1 MEMQRR
7 RRTKTLR
14 GKQSNVGRYR
24 GAQEI
29 DDEKLYDGAWSVYD
43 VETYG
48 VQYAIQS
55 SVPQSASVTS
65 HSPQLSLFASLRT
78 FTLSFAGGILAAFSF
93 YAIYRSFSWSNVP
106 ASTGQ
111 LSELVLAVAEIRS
124 CDFLATTQG

>member
-1 MEMQRR
+1 MEMQRK

-29 DDEKLYDGAWSVYD
+29 DDEKLYDGACSVYD

-55 SVPQSASVTS
+55 SVPQYASGTS

-78 FTLSFAGGILAAFSF
+78 LTLTFAGGILAAFSF
-93 YAIYRSFSWSNVP
+93 YGVYRSLSWSNVP
-106 ASTGQ
+106 AFTGQ
-111 LSELVLAVAEIRS
+111 LLKLVLAVPGIRS
-124 CDFLATTQG
+124 CDLLATPQG